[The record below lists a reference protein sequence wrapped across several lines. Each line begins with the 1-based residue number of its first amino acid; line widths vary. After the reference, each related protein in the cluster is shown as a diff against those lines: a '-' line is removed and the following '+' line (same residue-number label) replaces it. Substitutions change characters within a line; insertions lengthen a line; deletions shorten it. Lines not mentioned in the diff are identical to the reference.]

1 MTADAAAP
9 PLRSAPSPPRH
20 PAAPH
25 LPLPLPSPTMH
36 AATSPSTLHPSPS
49 STPHPASFPNGGT
62 RHVRP
67 NDAPKARAR
76 LACYHCRKSKVR
88 CGPTTGDIVRPCPQ
102 CVKGGKTCLWPD
114 DNNPSPNP
122 AVKRTDHPAARDPSP
137 DHRPS
142 ESRKRKKPP
151 ITSFEKLSMA
161 DGDLIDPNRIDDAM
175 WDDLYTIFRHH
186 FATELPFLHE
196 ISFLR
201 DVKLKD
207 NHKHAPRFDAL
218 RLAFLAL
225 TVPFYEG
232 FRRQSFHDSLQ
243 AARKYAEA
251 AERHINFYALSSPS
265 IEIPQALLM
274 LSLRAHGEGQGSRS
288 FIMLSMAVKTMQLL
302 NCQFDHELVDK
313 EIDDKKRSST
323 KQAARDESGQ
333 RFVLEEIRRRTFW
346 SCFIV
351 DRYIS
356 SGDYKTRN
364 ISLEDPL
371 VLVQLPCSEDNF
383 DIGTKTKTRKL
394 RESDQDFKR
403 REKKFV
409 HNHPEDANV
418 AWEDEDKQSPLV
430 WFIKAL
436 DLFGDVMRY
445 TCTVTRRAEHKWPW
459 HQDSEH
465 FRLDQ
470 RVDDLTSRLPAV
482 LKLTPTVR
490 DVAMSPPYRRR
501 ATPYILLHSTLLM
514 CKIALHREY
523 LPYITHPKS
532 TPQGPTDG
540 PNCEALQKA
549 CEREDPDFFVDS
561 ARTFFNATKNGL
573 DLFTSS
579 KKAGTLV
586 ESPLTAFV
594 SHAVTFNIMWLAF
607 FPNFDQDGVLCQ
619 GRGRPDNLVVNNF
632 KDAFA
637 ILHDLQGRLILAR
650 AFGKRLKNLF
660 SDLLKCKTLYNNP
673 ESPTE
678 MKVSHGLKAYLEMEN
693 DHKEFGDEITET
705 DNVAFEEAPDVGILL
720 RVYQTENSTDGHYS
734 PVATKSEVKNETGT
748 LVERAP
754 EPRSAAAASSTF
766 TSVNQGYGVSN
777 HASTPHQH
785 YSSSYQQ
792 PYQSADRP
800 SSIGAAPE
808 FQPYRA
814 TYNHAPASR
823 EPITP
828 STVETHPGETAS
840 VNNSLEFYPE
850 LPNNGD
856 YTQGHVLVTD
866 IGSWTANTFLPAMDE
881 YSAPQ
886 PMYWPTWGGAGQG
899 S

>member
-1 MTADAAAP
+1 MHP
-9 PLRSAPSPPRH
+9 P
-20 PAAPH
+20 
-25 LPLPLPSPTMH
+25 
-36 AATSPSTLHPSPS
+36 TSPSTVQASPS
-49 STPHPASFPNGGT
+49 ATPHPASFPHGGA
-62 RHVRP
+62 RHVRA

-88 CGPTTGDIVRPCPQ
+88 CGPSTGEIVRPCPQ
-102 CVKGGKTCLWPD
+102 CVKGCKTCLWPD

-122 AVKRTDHPAARDPSP
+122 VVKRTDPAAHEASP

-142 ESRKRKKPP
+142 ESRKRRKPP

-161 DGDLIDPNRIDDAM
+161 DGDLIDPNRIEDAM
-175 WDDLYTIFRHH
+175 WDELYTIFRHH

-196 ISFLR
+196 ITFLR

-207 NHKHAPRFDAL
+207 NQKPSHRFDAL
-218 RLAFLAL
+218 RYAFLAL

-232 FRRQSFHDSLQ
+232 VGRQLFQDSPRT
-243 AARKYAEA
+243 ARKCAEA

-288 FIMLSMAVKTMQLL
+288 FMMLGMAVKTMQLL

-333 RFVLEEIRRRTFW
+333 RFVMEEIRRRTFW

-356 SGDYKTRN
+356 SGDYKPRN

-394 RESDQDFKR
+394 RESDEDFKR
-403 REKKFV
+403 REKKYP
-409 HNHPEDANV
+409 HDHPEDANV

-445 TCTVTRRAEHKWPW
+445 TCTVTRRAERKWPW
-459 HQDSEH
+459 DEKSEH
-465 FRLDQ
+465 CRLDQ
-470 RVDDLTSRLPAV
+470 RVDDLTRKLPAV

-549 CEREDPDFFVDS
+549 CEREDPDFFKDS
-561 ARTFFNATKNGL
+561 ARTFFQATKNGL

-594 SHAVTFNIMWLAF
+594 SHSVTFNIMWLAF

-619 GRGRPDNLVVNNF
+619 GHGRPDNLVVDNF

-637 ILHDLQGRLILAR
+637 ILHHLQGRLILAR
-650 AFGKRLKNLF
+650 SFGKRLKNLF
-660 SDLLKCKTLYNNP
+660 NDLLKCKSLCTIP

-693 DHKEFGDEITET
+693 DHKEFGDEVTET
-705 DNVAFEEAPDVGILL
+705 DNVAFEEAPDIGILVKEYQK
-720 RVYQTENSTDGHYS
+720 VYQSGNSTDSHYS
-734 PVATKSEVKNETGT
+734 PNATKSEVKNEVETP
-748 LVERAP
+748 VERVP
-754 EPRSAAAASSTF
+754 EPRSTPAASPTF
-766 TSVNQGYGVSN
+766 TSVNQGYGVSS
-777 HASTPHQH
+777 HTSVPYQQ
-785 YSSSYQQ
+785 YSPSYQP

-800 SSIGAAPE
+800 SSIRAAPE
-808 FQPYRA
+808 LQSHRA
-814 TYNHAPASR
+814 TYSHPPAVTDS
-823 EPITP
+823 IAP
-828 STVETHPGETAS
+828 STVDLHPGGTAS
-840 VNNSLEFYPE
+840 VNNSLELYPE
-850 LPNNGD
+850 LRTNGD

-866 IGSWTANTFLPAMDE
+866 IGSWTANTFLDE

-886 PMYWPTWGGAGQG
+886 PIYWSTWGDAGQG